1 MTSSIAKV
9 TSAIARHVTSAKTS
23 NVSSAEATHV
33 TSAEPTHVT
42 SAETAHVT
50 SATAH
55 VTSATAHVTSATAH
69 VSSATAHVS
78 SATAA
83 PVSSASATAA
93 ACLCTRRKQSS
104 GKHGACQYHHCSTSH
119 NIFPPVAELPP
130 ALPLCASANVPESA
144 KAVAGA
150 IVLSFI
156 VLCFSSFREATT
168 APSVRSF
175 HYLSAMEAAKLFTS
189 RRASMLQQS
198 SSVACHST

>member
-33 TSAEPTHVT
+33 TSAETTHVT
-42 SAETAHVT
+42 SAE
-50 SATAH
+50 TAH

>member
-33 TSAEPTHVT
+33 TSAETTHVT

-55 VTSATAHVTSATAH
+55 VTSATAHV
-69 VSSATAHVS
+69 SSAT
-78 SATAA
+78 A

-119 NIFPPVAELPP
+119 DIFPPVAELPP

>member
-42 SAETAHVT
+42 SAE
-50 SATAH
+50 TAH

-119 NIFPPVAELPP
+119 DIFPPVAELPP

>member
-33 TSAEPTHVT
+33 TSAETTHVT
-42 SAETAHVT
+42 SAE
-50 SATAH
+50 TAH

-119 NIFPPVAELPP
+119 DIFPPVAELPP